1 MREKT
6 EYYSK
11 FQTKVTSDKDST
23 LLLIKNCKLTKGPL
37 IIVFTFLFYV
47 WLQLENELENVSFSL
62 FDSHENSFVISNSDP
77 IIKNE
82 VGKWL
87 FSQQI
92 LSGRLIL
99 VVIIVAKK

>member
-47 WLQLENELENVSFSL
+47 
-62 FDSHENSFVISNSDP
+62 
-77 IIKNE
+77 
-82 VGKWL
+82 
-87 FSQQI
+87 
-92 LSGRLIL
+92 
-99 VVIIVAKK
+99 

>member
-23 LLLIKNCKLTKGPL
+23 LLLIKNWKLTKGLL
-37 IIVFTFLFYV
+37 IIVFTFFLFYV

-62 FDSHENSFVISNSDP
+62 FQPHETSFIIFVISNSDHYY
-77 IIKNE
+77 
-82 VGKWL
+82 WL
-87 FSQQI
+87 KIAS
-92 LSGRLIL
+92 
-99 VVIIVAKK
+99 